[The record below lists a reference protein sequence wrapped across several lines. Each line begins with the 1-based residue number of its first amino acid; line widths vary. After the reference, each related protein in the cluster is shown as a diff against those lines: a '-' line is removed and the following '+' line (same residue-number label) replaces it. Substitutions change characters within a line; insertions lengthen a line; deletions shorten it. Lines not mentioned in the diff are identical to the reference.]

1 MLLIEIQVYLL
12 NQDQEMNLIIMHL
25 ENHKKWQS
33 FYKNKKHNL
42 EKKWKREKE
51 KMNNRSLEKINMLTI

>member
-1 MLLIEIQVYLL
+1 
-12 NQDQEMNLIIMHL
+12 MHL
-25 ENHKKWQS
+25 QNHKKWQS

-51 KMNNRSLEKINMLTI
+51 KMNSKSLEKINMLTIWDKILHPKSIKRKDNKFN

>member
-1 MLLIEIQVYLL
+1 
-12 NQDQEMNLIIMHL
+12 MHL
-25 ENHKKWQS
+25 QNHKKWQS

-51 KMNNRSLEKINMLTI
+51 KMNSKSLEKINMLTI